1 LKAEPARQLVD
12 NAYLSWTWS
21 VLRECS
27 PGGFRAES
35 KTVWGKAQAP
45 RLTDEVEASQGFY
58 CPGFIQPNK
67 QTKNVSLNSKTPG
80 TLPPVD
86 DGYPINHFGI
96 DLVLCYS

>member
-1 LKAEPARQLVD
+1 VLKAKP
-12 NAYLSWTWS
+12 S
-21 VLRECS
+21 
-27 PGGFRAES
+27 G
-35 KTVWGKAQAP
+35 AP